1 MSGAAHPPDDRE
13 QRQFERLAFFSDA
26 VFAIAI
32 TLLVLDLK
40 APSGPKFRLDLAELG
55 PAILGFVISFSVIA
69 IYWLTHHAIFGALV
83 REDRRLRVANLFF
96 LASIA
101 FLPFPTSII
110 ARYPATTGSVIFYAL
125 SVALVGF
132 FEVILILAARRQG
145 LMRHGETSETTR
157 WLIARG
163 LTPPTIFLIST
174 VVALAAPGPA
184 QLTWILIWPGLRLVD
199 FLAKPKP
206 GKDHAGVQFKKVKR

>member
-1 MSGAAHPPDDRE
+1 MSVAAHPPDDRE

-40 APSGPKFRLDLAELG
+40 PPSGPTFRLDLGELL
-55 PAILGFVISFSVIA
+55 PTFLGFVISFSVIA

-83 REDRRLRVANLFF
+83 REDRRLRIANLVF
-96 LASIA
+96 LACIA

-110 ARYPATTGSVIFYAL
+110 ARYPATSGSVIFYAL
-125 SVALVGF
+125 SVAAVGLC
-132 FEVILILAARRQG
+132 EVILILAARRQG
-145 LMRHGETSETTR
+145 LMRPGETPETTR

-163 LTPPTIFLIST
+163 LTPPAIFLSSA
-174 VVALAAPGPA
+174 VVAPFAPGPA
-184 QLTWILIWPGLRLVD
+184 QWVWILIWPGLRIID
-199 FLAKPKP
+199 AWAKPKP
-206 GKDHAGVQFKKVKR
+206 KPALDPISASSQ